1 MSLNDTLKETEEP
14 SKSKE
19 GYIYVLWNQAFEQN
33 VFKIGRAKD
42 VKKRLEGYT
51 TSFPTQCEIKFQS
64 EKLKDCHIVET
75 IVHLK
80 LDGCRINK
88 SREFFKMDIESIKN
102 VIIETINNLQCI
114 NNCINTNN
122 VYDINIDTVP
132 MEVEC
137 VDEKECKEDEIEDE
151 VEEKEEDILS
161 REDQVRKFLKSM
173 IKSTDNRN
181 YSKVYIKQLYRY
193 YKVWMLGRRYQCENV
208 ERSVSEESFNNLI
221 DEEVERT
228 KKCQKKLKINKNTS
242 GRYLIKREYKI
253 F

>member
-1 MSLNDTLKETEEP
+1 MSLNDTNEEP

-51 TSFPTQCEIKFQS
+51 TSFPTECEIKFQS
-64 EKLKDCHIVET
+64 EKLKDCYIVEK
-75 IVHLK
+75 IVQLK
-80 LDGCRINK
+80 LDSCRINK

-114 NNCINTNN
+114 NNCINTNS
-122 VYDINIDTVP
+122 VYDLHTDTIP

-137 VDEKECKEDEIEDE
+137 VDEKECKEEEIEDE
-151 VEEKEEDILS
+151 VEEKEECIPS
-161 REDQVRKFLKSM
+161 KEVGVINVRKFLKSM
-173 IKSTDNRN
+173 VKSTDKDKYDR
-181 YSKVYIKQLYRY
+181 VYIKDLYKY
-193 YKVWMLGRRYQCENV
+193 YKVWMLGRRYEYEYI
-208 ERSVSEESFNNLI
+208 ERSISEESFNNI
-221 DEEVERT
+221 IEEEVEKT
-228 KKCQKKLKINKNTS
+228 KKYKKRLKINTNK
-242 GRYLIKREYKI
+242 GYLVKREYKI

>member
-19 GYIYVLWNQAFEQN
+19 GYIYVLWNQAFGKD

-64 EKLKDCHIVET
+64 EKLKDCYIVEK
-75 IVHLK
+75 IVQLK
-80 LDGCRINK
+80 LDSCRINK

-132 MEVEC
+132 MEVEG
-137 VDEKECKEDEIEDE
+137 VDEKECKEDVEDE
-151 VEEKEEDILS
+151 VEEKEECIPS
-161 REDQVRKFLKSM
+161 KEVGIINVRKFLKSM
-173 IKSTDNRN
+173 IKSTDKDKYDR
-181 YSKVYIKQLYRY
+181 VYIKDLYKY
-193 YKVWMLGRRYQCENV
+193 YKVWMLGRRYEYEYI
-208 ERSVSEESFNNLI
+208 ERSISEENFNNVI
-221 DEEVERT
+221 EEEVEKT
-228 KKCQKKLKINKNTS
+228 KKYKKRLKINKNK
-242 GRYLIKREYKI
+242 GYLVKREYKI

>member
-1 MSLNDTLKETEEP
+1 MSLNDTSKETEEP

-19 GYIYVLWNQAFEQN
+19 GYIYVLWNQAFGKD

-173 IKSTDNRN
+173 IKSTDKDKYDR
-181 YSKVYIKQLYRY
+181 VYIKDLYKY
-193 YKVWMLGRRYQCENV
+193 YKVWMLGRRYEYEYI
-208 ERSVSEESFNNLI
+208 ERSISEENFNNVI
-221 DEEVERT
+221 EEEVEKT
-228 KKCQKKLKINKNTS
+228 KKYKKRLKINTKK
-242 GRYLIKREYKI
+242 GYLIKREYKI